1 MSISSRTTSK
11 LKVTKVPLDSQGYTK
26 ANGQYRG
33 TPNNVW
39 RIEDVDDSSDEYG
52 QWREVRAEDLTAA
65 KRKAAALYPNANFG
79 SAKKGS
85 RVGKLLTEDANTRRV
100 KKLDELIKR
109 MQLFGGFVMRAED
122 EGRERDAQRCREIMD
137 AIERE
142 FAAVEDEIRRNQ

>member
-85 RVGKLLTEDANTRRV
+85 RVGKLLTE
-100 KKLDELIKR
+100 
-109 MQLFGGFVMRAED
+109 